1 MLCFW
6 LMAICVNV
14 QQGGF
19 ATIAP
24 NYLRGRRLN
33 EQSPRKRAFLLG
45 AQSVVTYEA
54 GFFLERG
61 LA

>member
-33 EQSPRKRAFLLG
+33 EQSPQKRAFLLVTWVCG
-45 AQSVVTYEA
+45 AWRSRA
-54 GFFLERG
+54 
-61 LA
+61 

>member
-14 QQGGF
+14 QQGSF

-24 NYLRGRRLN
+24 NYLGGVASMN
-33 EQSPRKRAFLLG
+33 KAF
-45 AQSVVTYEA
+45 
-54 GFFLERG
+54 ERG
-61 LA
+61 LFCWALSQS